1 MIETTMCMNCGDS
14 MSREVIYND
23 IQLEVA
29 SHDVQ
34 GYERLTVCVLFI
46 NTNELAI
53 KPGLILNF
61 YISKCIL
68 QVIHMIVAC
77 HSFDVI
83 KCLILPFNQGLSS
96 LDFP

>member
-1 MIETTMCMNCGDS
+1 MN
-14 MSREVIYND
+14 REVIYND

-46 NTNELAI
+46 NTNELPI

-68 QVIHMIVAC
+68 QVIYRIVAFR
-77 HSFDVI
+77 SFDVI
-83 KCLILPFNQGLSS
+83 KCLILTFNLGLSS